1 MGRASHGAT
10 ASACVRLSPALS
22 DSILSHSQAMILG
35 GVARD
40 FLLFGDSKAG
50 AKRAAMYPKS
60 VLSAFA
66 VSVPARPRA
75 TRQQVEW

>member
-1 MGRASHGAT
+1 
-10 ASACVRLSPALS
+10 
-22 DSILSHSQAMILG
+22 MILG

-40 FLLFGDSKAG
+40 FLLFGASKAG